1 MAYQEV
7 TTIKP
12 KKGWVGVNVKELW
25 RYRELFFIFVW
36 RDIKIRY
43 KQTAIGVLWA
53 ILQPFLLM
61 VVFSIFFG
69 SFAKMPSNGVP
80 YPIFVFSGLL
90 FWNYFSVSL
99 TNASDS
105 LVSNENIL
113 KKIYFPRLIL
123 PLSPTMTPLVDF
135 AIAFI
140 VLIGMLF
147 YYHFTPTLIGIVI
160 LPLLLFTSF
169 LSASGLGMFLAAINV
184 RYRDIRYALPFFIQ
198 SLLFVTPVIYPTS
211 IVSSQYQWILKL
223 NPMTGIIEAARAGIV
238 GGKQIDFTLLAIS
251 GIIAAAIFLFGIFYF
266 RKTERIFADV
276 A

>member
-1 MAYQEV
+1 MEYLEPI
-7 TTIKP
+7 TIRP
-12 KKGWVGVNVKELW
+12 KKGWVGINIKELW
-25 RYRELFFIFVW
+25 RYRELFYIFVW

-43 KQTAIGVLWA
+43 KQTAIGIMWA

-69 SFAKMPSNGVP
+69 SFAKMPSNGTP

-90 FWNYFSVSL
+90 FWNYFSISL

-105 LVSNENIL
+105 LVSNENII

-135 AIAFI
+135 FIAFI
-140 VLIGMLF
+140 VLVGMII
-147 YYHFTPTLIGIVI
+147 YYHSVPTLTGILL
-160 LPLLLFTSF
+160 LPLLLFTTF
-169 LSASGLGMFLAAINV
+169 LSASGLGMFLSAINV

-211 IVSSQYQWILKL
+211 IVSPQFQWILKL
-223 NPMTGIIEAARAGIV
+223 NPMTGIIEAARAGIIGNASV
-238 GGKQIDFTLLAIS
+238 DFRLLGISFSVAI
-251 GIIAAAIFLFGIFYF
+251 IMFVLGIFYF